1 MGNLYSFKLG
11 DSIAEEEAEEEGGA
25 EGGGRRAKAGAKKL
39 SVKGHSRNSIVLSAL
54 GICLIIWRM
63 YLSVTP
69 TVYSSVCLSVCPSVC
84 PSVCMFDIRAQHL

>member
-11 DSIAEEEAEEEGGA
+11 DSIAEEAQEEEGG
-25 EGGGRRAKAGAKKL
+25 RAKAGAKKL

-84 PSVCMFDIRAQHL
+84 MFDIRAQHL